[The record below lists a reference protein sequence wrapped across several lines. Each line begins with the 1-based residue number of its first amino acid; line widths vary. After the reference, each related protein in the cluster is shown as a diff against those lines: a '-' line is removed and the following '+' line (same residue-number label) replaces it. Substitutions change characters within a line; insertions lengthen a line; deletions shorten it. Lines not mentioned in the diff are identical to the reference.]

1 MNNLFRMSIY
11 QYVIATL
18 LLFIGV
24 APSTVKAQQVISLQE
39 AINYSLKNGES
50 VKKARLDIE
59 RVNYTIK
66 EVRAGALPQIDA
78 TSQLARS
85 LKVQQFILPAEFM
98 GGKPGEFIAVEAG
111 TAWNAMS
118 QVQLNQQI
126 FNQSVFTGLKASKT
140 SKEYYVLAEKVAEEN
155 LIQQVATNYYQVI
168 ITREQLKV
176 IDANIDRVSKLEK
189 MVSNQFDVGLAK
201 RIDLDRVK
209 VNKNNLIAQ
218 RQQIQYAIVQQK
230 NLLKYY
236 MGMPVSEE
244 IEIPESSITELENEA
259 KTKILDDR
267 FQVEQLNPFQV
278 LKKQEELL
286 SFQRKAYK
294 AEYYPSLALGANYI
308 YNTQS
313 NKFNLYT
320 SNALNYGMSAITLT
334 LKIPIFD
341 GNARSAR
348 VKQATVD
355 ILKVQ
360 EDLRNS
366 SNALTMAY
374 ENAKIQIKNNLN
386 TIESQKANK
395 ELAEEVYNSTQNNY
409 HNGLAS
415 LTDLLT
421 AEIDLVSAQNS
432 YNEAL
437 LNYKVAEIELIKSN
451 GNIKSLIVE

>member
-1 MNNLFRMSIY
+1 M
-11 QYVIATL
+11 QIAKITYKYIL
-18 LLFIGV
+18 TTFLFITS
-24 APSTVKAQQVISLQE
+24 AATVMAQQTISLQD
-39 AINYSLKNGES
+39 AINYALQNGES

-59 RVNYTIK
+59 KGDYKIK
-66 EVRAGALPQIDA
+66 EVRAGALPQVDA
-78 TSQLARS
+78 TSQLTRS

-98 GGKPGEFIAVEAG
+98 GGEPGEFIAVEAG
-111 TAWNAMS
+111 TTWNAMS
-118 QVQLNQQI
+118 QVQLSQQV
-126 FNQSVFTGLKASKT
+126 FNQSVFTGLSAAKA
-140 SKEYYVLAEKVAEEN
+140 SKEYYLLSKELAEEN
-155 LIQQVATNYYQVI
+155 LIQLVATNYYQVI

-176 IDANIDRVSKLEK
+176 IDANIERVSKLEK
-189 MVSNQFDVGLAK
+189 MVSDQFELGLAK

-209 VNKNNLIAQ
+209 VNKSNLIAQ
-218 RQQIQYAIVQQK
+218 RQQALYAIVQQK

-236 MGMPVSEE
+236 MGMPISEE
-244 IEIPESSITELENEA
+244 IEIPESSITALEEEA
-259 KTKILDDR
+259 TSKILSDR
-267 FQVEQLNPFQV
+267 FNVERLNSFQV

-286 SFQRKAYK
+286 TFQRKAYK
-294 AEYYPSLALGANYI
+294 AEYYPSLSLGANYI

-313 NKFNLYT
+313 NTFNLYT
-320 SNALNYGMSAITLT
+320 NKALNYDMSALTLT

-355 ILKVQ
+355 IQKVQ

-386 TIESQKANK
+386 TIETQKANK

-421 AEIDLVSAQNS
+421 AETDLVSAQNS

-451 GNIKSLIVE
+451 GNIKSLIIE